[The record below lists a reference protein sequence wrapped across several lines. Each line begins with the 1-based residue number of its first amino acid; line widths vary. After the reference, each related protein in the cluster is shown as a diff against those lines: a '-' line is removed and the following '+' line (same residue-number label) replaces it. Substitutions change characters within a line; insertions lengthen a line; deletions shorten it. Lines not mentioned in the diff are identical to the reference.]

1 MRREIAASI
10 ALAAELGIHC
20 EQPRIVNEGFNLL
33 LELCPEPVLA
43 RIPMAMAEIR
53 DPFESARTE
62 LAFAALLA
70 ENGIE
75 AVRPSAL
82 VLPGP
87 HRYDGL
93 VISFWELEREV
104 SRPLDAKAAAHSLR
118 RIHDLD
124 PCRASFLPPFRA
136 LVELDLLLER
146 IEARRLLAAEDLKLL
161 EGEKERLGGL
171 LPERFDERALHG
183 DAHFYN
189 IMESERGTVWID
201 LEDGCLGPVEWDLAT
216 LQTAARRLGQDL
228 PWREAVAAYGRVPDR
243 DLLELMIE
251 LRGVYVTAWHTIGAA
266 TIPESALWR
275 DRWLE
280 LLRKDRANRVRS

>member
-1 MRREIAASI
+1 MRRESAASV
-10 ALAAELGIHC
+10 ALAAELGIRC
-20 EQPRIVNEGFNLL
+20 EQTRIVNEGFNLL
-33 LELCPEPVLA
+33 LELCPVPLLA
-43 RIPMAMAEIR
+43 RIPMAVAEIR
-53 DPFESARTE
+53 DPFESARIE

-70 ENGIE
+70 ESGIG

-82 VLPGP
+82 VPPGP

-104 SRPLDAKAAAHSLR
+104 SRPLDAKAAARSLR

-124 PCRASFLPPFRA
+124 PCRASFLPPFRP
-136 LVELDLLLER
+136 LVELDLLLEQ
-146 IEARRLLAAEDLKLL
+146 IEARRLLAAEDFKLL

-171 LPERFDERALHG
+171 LPEHFDERPLHG

-189 IMESERGTVWID
+189 VMESERGTVWID

-228 PWREAVAAYGRVPDR
+228 PWREAVSAYGRAPDQ

-251 LRGVYVTAWHTIGAA
+251 LRGVYVAAWHTIGAA

-280 LLRKDRANRVRS
+280 LLREDGANRARS